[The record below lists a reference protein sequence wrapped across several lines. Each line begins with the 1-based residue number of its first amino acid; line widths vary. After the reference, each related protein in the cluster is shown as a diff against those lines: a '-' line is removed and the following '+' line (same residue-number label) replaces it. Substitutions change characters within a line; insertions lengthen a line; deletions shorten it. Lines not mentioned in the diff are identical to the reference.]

1 MFFASDNGATVA
13 PEVMAAMMAA
23 NAAPSLSYGGDDATA
38 RLTPI
43 IRETFEAPEAE
54 VFLLTTGTAANSLAL
69 ATLTPPWSTIFCHR
83 HAHIAEDECNAPEFF
98 TGGAKLTLIDGAHGR
113 MTPQALASAIEGA
126 GGSVHG
132 AQRGAL
138 SLTNVTEAG
147 TVYSTADITALAA
160 VAKGHGLPV
169 HLDGA
174 RFANALATTGAT
186 PAEMTWRA
194 GVDCLS
200 LGGTKNGLMAAEAV
214 VFFDPAKA
222 WEFQL
227 RRKRGGHLGSKL
239 RYVAAQF
246 EAWFADDL
254 WLKLAAS
261 ANAKAARLAA
271 GLADQGAAI
280 LHPVEAN
287 MIFARLPASAHKRA
301 AEAGAVY
308 YRMDERLC
316 RLVTGWD
323 TPETDIDALLTTFL
337 GQAPSQP

>member
-23 NAAPSLSYGGDDATA
+23 NAAPSLSYGNDAGTTRLTA
-38 RLTPI
+38 R
-43 IRETFEAPEAE
+43 IREVFDAPEAE

-69 ATLTPPWSTIFCHR
+69 ATLSPPWSTIFCHR

-98 TGGAKLTLIDGAHGR
+98 TGGAKLTLIDGEHGR
-113 MTPQALASAIEGA
+113 IAPQTLAAAIEGA

-132 AQRGAL
+132 AQRGAV

-147 TVYSTADITALAA
+147 TVYSPADLAALAV
-160 VAKGHGLPV
+160 VARGHGLPV

-174 RFANALATTGAT
+174 RFANALAATGAS
-186 PAEMTWRA
+186 PAEMTWKA
-194 GVDCLS
+194 GIDVLS

-214 VFFDPAKA
+214 VFFAPAKA

-254 WLKLAAS
+254 WLRLAAT

-271 GLADQGAAI
+271 GLTDQGAAI

-287 MIFARLPASAHKRA
+287 MIFARLPASAHRRA

-308 YRMDERLC
+308 CRMDDRLC

-323 TPETDIDALLTTFL
+323 TPEADIDALLAAFL
-337 GQAPSQP
+337 GRSAPPS